1 MPSRFTS
8 VRQFKVIINFIFTYL
23 PTNRSV
29 SNYSKFMINVQN
41 LNYSY
46 PKTENLTV
54 KNVSFEVQ
62 EGEIFGFLGPSG
74 AGKSTTQKIL
84 TKLLKNYKGNVFV
97 KNKSQHK
104 ELREWKSEYYNQIGV
119 GFELPNHYSKLS
131 ALENLQFFASF
142 YELSNND
149 NQNLNTKLI
158 QLLKMVGLEKD
169 AKKKVQD
176 FSKGM
181 KMRLNFVRALIH
193 NPPILFL
200 DEPTSGLDP
209 VNGKVIKDIIL
220 NLKKEGKTIILTTH
234 HMNDAEQLCD
244 RVAFMVEGQIAL
256 IDSPKNLKE
265 KYGKRLLKVEYSEKI
280 KNDRVK
286 NQFQE
291 ERKNQTFEM
300 ENLGENEEFLK
311 LINQNYIQSM
321 HSQEA
326 TLEDI
331 FIEVTGKKLI

>member
-1 MPSRFTS
+1 
-8 VRQFKVIINFIFTYL
+8 
-23 PTNRSV
+23 
-29 SNYSKFMINVQN
+29 MITVQN
-41 LNYSY
+41 LIYSY
-46 PKTENLTV
+46 PKSEKPTV
-54 KNVSFEVQ
+54 KEVSFDVK

-84 TKLLKNYKGNVFV
+84 TKLLKNYEGNIFI
-97 KNKSQHK
+97 KSNTINK
-104 ELREWKSEYYNQIGV
+104 ELREWKSNYYNQIGV

-142 YELSNND
+142 YD
-149 NQNLNTKLI
+149 TPTQNPM
-158 QLLKMVGLEKD
+158 LLLEMVGLAED
-169 AKKKVQD
+169 AKKKVED

-181 KMRLNFVRALIH
+181 KMRLNFVRALLH

-209 VNGKVIKDIIL
+209 VNGKIIKDIIL
-220 NLKKEGKTIILTTH
+220 KLKNEGKTIILTTH

-244 RVAFMVEGQIAL
+244 RVAFMVEGKISL
-256 IDSPKNLKE
+256 IDSPKKLKE
-265 KYGKRLLKVEYSEKI
+265 KYGKRLLKVEYSEQTE
-280 KNDRVK
+280 NRVEE
-286 NQFQE
+286 NQYRK
-291 ERKNQTFEM
+291 ERQHQVFEL
-300 ENLGENEEFLK
+300 ENLGQNKEFQNL
-311 LINQNYIQSM
+311 LNQNYVQSM